1 MATSIERPPRA
12 KEQLR
17 MLSGVDFLEP
27 LSEEELEELLTRS
40 PEKHYRPREIF
51 PTPSEEDDRIFVIME
66 GRVRIYKLG
75 PEGRE
80 QTLTEIGDGT
90 GFMAQ
95 RLQGSY
101 AQALVPTTILALS
114 EEETKRLFG
123 RNPEVAIRLLRVVA
137 GRLRQTDE
145 RLADVALKEVPAR
158 VASVILQLIEE
169 EGIVTSEGYKIP
181 TRYTHERLGAMIGAK
196 RVTVSRAFARLQ
208 DEGAVELRRRL
219 IYIKEIEELRRI
231 AGGELPLIH

>member
-1 MATSIERPPRA
+1 MDRRR
-12 KEQLR
+12 EQAIKH
-17 MLSGVDFLEP
+17 LSLVDILEP
-27 LSEEELEELLTRS
+27 LSEEELEELVTRS
-40 PEKHYRPREIF
+40 PEKHYRPKEIF
-51 PTPSEEDDRIFVIME
+51 STPSEEDDRIFVIME

-114 EEETKRLFG
+114 EQETKRLIG
-123 RNPEVAIRLLRVVA
+123 SNPEVAIRLLRVVA
-137 GRLRQTDE
+137 GRLRQSDE
-145 RLADVALKEVPAR
+145 RLADIALKEVPAR
-158 VASVILQLIEE
+158 VASVIVQLIEE
-169 EGIVTSEGYKIP
+169 EGIVTREGYKIP

-208 DEGAVELRRRL
+208 DEGAVELSRQL
-219 IYIKEIEELRRI
+219 IYIKDIEELRRI
-231 AGGELPLIH
+231 ARG

>member
-1 MATSIERPPRA
+1 MARSIEHPTRA

-40 PEKHYRPREIF
+40 PQRHYKPREIF
-51 PTPSEEDDRIFVIME
+51 STPTEEDDRIFVVKE
-66 GRVRIYKLG
+66 GRVRIYKLC
-75 PEGRE
+75 PLGRE

-95 RLQGSY
+95 RLQGAY

-145 RLADVALKEVPAR
+145 RLADIALKEVPAR
-158 VASVILQLIEE
+158 VASVIVQLIEE
-169 EGIVTSEGYKIP
+169 EGFVTSEGYKIP

-196 RVTVSRAFARLQ
+196 RVTVSRAFGRLQ

-219 IYIKEIEELRRI
+219 IYIKNIEKLSRI
-231 AGGELPLIH
+231 ARG

>member
-1 MATSIERPPRA
+1 
-12 KEQLR
+12 
-17 MLSGVDFLEP
+17 VV
-27 LSEEELEELLTRS
+27 
-40 PEKHYRPREIF
+40 H
-51 PTPSEEDDRIFVIME
+51 E

-158 VASVILQLIEE
+158 VASVIVQLIEDE
-169 EGIVTSEGYKIP
+169 AVVTGEGYKIP
-181 TRYTHERLGAMIGAK
+181 TRYTHERLGTMIGAK
-196 RVTVSRAFARLQ
+196 REAVTRAFGRLQ
-208 DEGAVELRRRL
+208 DKGAVELRRRL
-219 IYIKEIEELRRI
+219 IYIKDIEELRRI
-231 AGGELPLIH
+231 ARG

>member
-1 MATSIERPPRA
+1 MARSIERPPME

-40 PEKHYRPREIF
+40 PQRHYRPREIF
-51 PTPSEEDDRIFVIME
+51 STPSEDDDRIFVVKE

-75 PEGRE
+75 PQGRE

-101 AQALVPTTILALS
+101 AQALEPTTILALS

-123 RNPEVAIRLLRVVA
+123 RKPEVAIRLLRVVA

-145 RLADVALKEVPAR
+145 RLADIALKEVPAR
-158 VASVILQLIEE
+158 VASVIVQLIEE
-169 EGIVTSEGYKIP
+169 EGVVTGEGYKIP

-196 RVTVSRAFARLQ
+196 RVSVSRAIRKLKEAGAIEVHKRHIHISDLQVLRWFAEAKRS
-208 DEGAVELRRRL
+208 V
-219 IYIKEIEELRRI
+219 
-231 AGGELPLIH
+231 